1 MDDEVQPGAANRWFI
16 FGLILVLGVLSFL
29 VFKPF
34 ASYTVMGLLLAY
46 AAHPLYVQL
55 EDVTGHPR
63 VSAFVVVAFIF
74 LVFIGPLV
82 YVTLALVQDLTSIAR
97 TLTPEQVRNMVE
109 LIVRRIYTLAGRQ
122 PPETGFATEVLSRV
136 VPTLKGVL
144 TSQIS
149 NLFGIITRMAVGLFL
164 MGFVIYYALVD
175 GERLLEY
182 TKSTMPLTQ
191 VQTDHLFKRIQAT
204 VDAAFLGQIVVSI
217 AQGAVGAV
225 GFLIFGIPNPIFWG
239 FVMIILSVI
248 PFVGAFIVW
257 FPAGVILLATG
268 NTVGGVGL
276 ILWGFLPVSL
286 VDNFL
291 RPYLVGSRAEIHPAL
306 VLLGVLGGLL
316 VFGFI
321 GFVIGPLVLA
331 TFIAVLN
338 FWRKD
343 YLPTY
348 LEQVEEPVE
357 PAEGAEGGGGEAG

>member
-1 MDDEVQPGAANRWFI
+1 MADGVQPGTANRWFI
-16 FGLILVLGVLSFL
+16 FGLLLVLGVLSFL

-34 ASYTVMGLLLAY
+34 ASYVVMGLLLAY
-46 AAHPLYVQL
+46 AAHPVFTHLR
-55 EDVTGHPR
+55 DATGHPR
-63 VSAFVVVAFIF
+63 VAALVVVVFIF

-82 YVTLALVQDLTSIAR
+82 YVTLALIQDVTTIAR
-97 TLTPEQVRNMVE
+97 TLNPEQVRNMVE
-109 LIVRRIYTLAGRQ
+109 LVVRRAYAIVGR
-122 PPETGFATEVLSRV
+122 PAPETGLATDILTRV
-136 VPTLKGVL
+136 VPALRGVL
-144 TSQIS
+144 TDQVS
-149 NLFGIITRMAVGLFL
+149 NLFGIVTRMFVGLFL

-175 GERLLEY
+175 GERLLDY
-182 TKSTMPLTQ
+182 TRSVMPLTE
-191 VQTDHLFKRIQAT
+191 VQSDHLLKRVQAT

-239 FVMIILSVI
+239 FLMIVLSVI
-248 PFVGAFIVW
+248 PFVGAFLVW
-257 FPAGVILLATG
+257 APAGVILLATG
-268 NTVGGVGL
+268 DTVGGVGL
-276 ILWGFLPVSL
+276 LLWGFLPVSL

-306 VLLGVLGGLL
+306 VLVGVLGGLL

-343 YLPTY
+343 YLPMY
-348 LEQVEEPVE
+348 MEQVEQAAP
-357 PAEGAEGGGGEAG
+357 EGGGGEAGDG